1 MNTIKLIAASALL
14 ASATAVFAHES
25 AHAHSAHLAAT
36 DSAAP
41 AQQTPFGIAGQAH
54 NVQRTLTLDMSDAM
68 RFAPAHIQ
76 VRQGQT
82 LRLRVRNQGQVL
94 HEIVLGTPASLAKHA
109 QAMQAQPEMAH
120 DSAYMAHVAPNAQ
133 GELLW
138 QFNRAG
144 TFEYA
149 CLIPGHFE
157 AGMRGTITVTP

>member
-1 MNTIKLIAASALL
+1 MNTIKLIAVSALL

-25 AHAHSAHLAAT
+25 THAHGAHAAP
-36 DSAAP
+36 SAAP
-41 AQQTPFGIAGQAH
+41 AQQTPFGIAGQAQK
-54 NVQRTLTLDMSDAM
+54 VQRTLTLDMSDAM

-94 HEIVLGTPASLAKHA
+94 HEIVLGTPASLAEHA

-120 DSAYMAHVAPNAQ
+120 DSAYMAHVAPNTQ